1 MIGTPFTSNNPIEQ
15 RKINRINK
23 KPWEQEVRDDKGRRR
38 FHGAFTGGF
47 SAGYFNTVGSKEGWK
62 PKDKYDREK
71 KQNVMDFMDEEDI
84 QLALG
89 NNLITLKEVDKG
101 KKEEDALDQLLG
113 KINNDKLSELQE
125 TLLKSAGFDL
135 NKDKDVLWIGKQRID
150 FKCKEDFHGVG
161 YTGNNTNSNRDKQS
175 NNEPITNIM
184 RMNTFEN
191 DSKLGFYNERDTSEY
206 NFEEID
212 EHYYERRNQRN
223 NIYNDNNMPQFI
235 KSKEPFQIKI
245 DCPLPVV
252 PKDFNPYI
260 NMKPVN
266 ETPNIART
274 IQGRASLLIDKHYLK
289 NQFQSQNEVVV
300 KNQIENY
307 FNFKLELPFKDNIA
321 KISRFAKF
329 LSKKEGLKLNEE
341 FTFSKEEEQEFEELY
356 ELNQKRIQ
364 QEKQNFIPNNVS
376 NKQIEIVVTKE
387 KWKPSQLLCKKM
399 KIKPP
404 IESEINQYNDIQ
416 KKIIREENRYN
427 NNHKHN
433 NTLQEINNEINTKEL
448 VYNDCDVNL
457 FEEIFK

>member
-1 MIGTPFTSNNPIEQ
+1 
-15 RKINRINK
+15 
-23 KPWEQEVRDDKGRRR
+23 
-38 FHGAFTGGF
+38 
-47 SAGYFNTVGSKEGWK
+47 
-62 PKDKYDREK
+62 
-71 KQNVMDFMDEEDI
+71 
-84 QLALG
+84 
-89 NNLITLKEVDKG
+89 
-101 KKEEDALDQLLG
+101 
-113 KINNDKLSELQE
+113 
-125 TLLKSAGFDL
+125 
-135 NKDKDVLWIGKQRID
+135 
-150 FKCKEDFHGVG
+150 
-161 YTGNNTNSNRDKQS
+161 
-175 NNEPITNIM
+175 
-184 RMNTFEN
+184 
-191 DSKLGFYNERDTSEY
+191 
-206 NFEEID
+206 
-212 EHYYERRNQRN
+212 
-223 NIYNDNNMPQFI
+223 MPQFI

-387 KWKPSQLLCKKM
+387 KWK
-399 KIKPP
+399 
-404 IESEINQYNDIQ
+404 
-416 KKIIREENRYN
+416 R
-427 NNHKHN
+427 
-433 NTLQEINNEINTKEL
+433 
-448 VYNDCDVNL
+448 
-457 FEEIFK
+457 

>member
-62 PKDKYDREK
+62 PKEKYDREK
-71 KQNVMDFMDEEDI
+71 KQNIMDFMDEEDI

-89 NNLITLKEVDKG
+89 DNLITLKEVEHT
-101 KKEEDALDQLLG
+101 KKEEDVLDQLLG
-113 KINNDKLSELQE
+113 ENNNDKLSELQE
-125 TLLKSAGFDL
+125 TLLKNAGFDL
-135 NKDKDVLWIGKQRID
+135 NKNKDVFWIGRQKID
-150 FKCKEDFHGVG
+150 FKCKEDYYGVG
-161 YTGNNTNSNRDKQS
+161 YTANNANSKRNKESD
-175 NNEPITNIM
+175 NEPITNIV

-191 DSKLGFYNERDTSEY
+191 DSLLGFYNERDTSEY

-212 EHYYERRNQRN
+212 EQYYERRNKRT
-223 NIYNDNNMPQFI
+223 NIYTDNNMPQFI

-260 NMKPVN
+260 NVKKVD
-266 ETPNIART
+266 ESPNITRT

-307 FNFKLELPFKDNIA
+307 FNFKLELPFKDDIA
-321 KISRFAKF
+321 KVSRFAKF

-341 FTFSKEEEQEFEELY
+341 FTFSKEEEKEFEDLY
-356 ELNQKRIQ
+356 ELNQQRIQ
-364 QEKQNFIPNNVS
+364 QEKQNFIPNNIS
-376 NKQIEIVVTKE
+376 NKQTEIIVTKE

-448 VYNDCDVNL
+448 VYNDCDINL